1 MRNLLSLLLILAV
14 GLGYAQESSTD
25 SKTILDVNLEEVVVS
40 SRVIDVAKERET
52 PIAVST
58 ISAQEVLLKVGNQE
72 FPEIMNKTP
81 GVYATKQGGGY
92 GDSRISLRGFDQRNT
107 SFLINGQPVNDM
119 ENGWV
124 YWSNWQG
131 LVFFS
136 LKGWQL

>member
-1 MRNLLSLLLILAV
+1 
-14 GLGYAQESSTD
+14 
-25 SKTILDVNLEEVVVS
+25 LEEVVVS

-92 GDSRISLRGFDQRNT
+92 GIVVFLYVV
-107 SFLINGQPVNDM
+107 LINVIHH
-119 ENGWV
+119 
-124 YWSNWQG
+124 S
-131 LVFFS
+131 
-136 LKGWQL
+136 